1 MHTCLCA
8 SFLFIYIHISCRNI
22 QLFKIF
28 ATFRKILKHKN
39 KFISTPLFFEKRF
52 NPTKMKKIIKI
63 FLLLFVALSTSM
75 CVSHRTVVV
84 QDPVMPPPPMW
95 GPAGFDGIRYYYMP
109 DMMVYYDL
117 HTGMFIYPR
126 GRRWITRNYLPGYYS
141 HFDLYN
147 THVVVINNYFGP
159 SPYQYFNQHRVTY
172 PVGFRGPAYQTIG
185 RRGQDS
191 RNYFAPNRGTSA
203 QGGRN
208 STAQGGRGDA
218 TGSGRQSIENSGG
231 GRGSGAAVPSDGRG
245 SSGSGV
251 NAGGRGQNATE
262 TNSSGRN
269 NTATV
274 PSGGRGQEASE
285 TSASGR
291 NSGATNQGGR
301 SQTMTPNTT
310 SSGTRTSST
319 SSTRSET
326 PAQVAPPR
334 MTQQDA
340 QAAQQRTRQIK
351 QTKPTPSRSQQA
363 APAPSSGGRSST
375 PAPST
380 SGGGRRG

>member
-1 MHTCLCA
+1 M
-8 SFLFIYIHISCRNI
+8 
-22 QLFKIF
+22 
-28 ATFRKILKHKN
+28 
-39 KFISTPLFFEKRF
+39 KR
-52 NPTKMKKIIKI
+52 IIKI

-126 GRRWITRNYLPGYYS
+126 GRRWVTRNYLPGYYG

-159 SPYQYFNQHRVTY
+159 SPYQFFNQHRVTY
-172 PVGFRGPAYQTIG
+172 PVGYRGPAYQTIG

-231 GRGSGAAVPSDGRG
+231 GRGSGATSPSDGRG
-245 SSGSGV
+245 SSGTGANS
-251 NAGGRGQNATE
+251 GGRGQNASESTSGGRG
-262 TNSSGRN
+262 SS
-269 NTATV
+269 TAT
-274 PSGGRGQEASE
+274 PSGGRGQESTQA
-285 TSASGR
+285 TDGGR
-291 NSGATNQGGR
+291 NTGTATPDGRNQ
-301 SQTMTPNTT
+301 TATPNASANSTRN
-310 SSGTRTSST
+310 SNANSGTRSA
-319 SSTRSET
+319 T
-326 PAQVAPPR
+326 PAQAAPPR
-334 MTQQDA
+334 MNQQDA

-351 QTKPTPSRSQQA
+351 QTKPAPSRSPQA
-363 APAPSSGGRSST
+363 APAPSSGGGRSST
-375 PAPST
+375 PAPTS